1 MESEVDT
8 KEEGKWEKKNHVYY
22 VQVGMRIDLK
32 GEGGNKPAFEAKG
45 SLESYTGTERRELD
59 SVVEPQLEI
68 I

>member
-1 MESEVDT
+1 
-8 KEEGKWEKKNHVYY
+8 
-22 VQVGMRIDLK
+22 MRIDLK
-32 GEGGNKPAFEAKG
+32 GEGGNKPSFEAKG